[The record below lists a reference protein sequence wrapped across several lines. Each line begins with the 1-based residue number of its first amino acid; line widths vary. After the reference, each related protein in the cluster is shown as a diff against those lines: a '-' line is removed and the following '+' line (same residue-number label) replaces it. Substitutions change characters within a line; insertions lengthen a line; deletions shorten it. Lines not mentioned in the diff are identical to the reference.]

1 MKETMLIKDLAQQH
15 RHFIPMKDLPMLPE
29 DDTLSDALD
38 VMRDKR
44 THLVAIQNDS
54 GIKFLWAADMLD
66 FCLARGPVIPWSTP
80 ISTIAAFLPFAGK
93 ILDNQSA
100 DDLFGLFAAGDEAV
114 LVVEADRDG
123 ELVGVAT
130 KEENAEGFILT
141 LPSVAECIQGHL
153 FATPAPR
160 DCPFDGTPIM

>member
-1 MKETMLIKDLAQQH
+1 MLIKDLARQR
-15 RHFIPMKDLPMLPE
+15 RHFIPMGALPILPE

-44 THLVAIQNDS
+44 THLVAIKSDE

-80 ISTIAAFLPFAGK
+80 ISSIAAFLPYAGK
-93 ILDNQSA
+93 VRDDQPA

-114 LVVEADRDG
+114 LVAGADAGG

-141 LPSVAECIQGHL
+141 LPSVSECIQGHL
-153 FATPAPR
+153 FAAPGPR